1 MLDKGDIMK
10 KLFLIMAVILGIIV
24 LTTPM
29 YAQAGKNMV
38 IFTDTTQLKA
48 SEEGGIVLLEQF
60 GGYGTY
66 DRTGGGLFHFAD
78 SSIAEGTHAF
88 DHPYTGKQWQRIQYV
103 GGEEQDFNA
112 LTAVTIVTTGK
123 VTAGGALTISD
134 GISGVIIVDTAVVAG
149 RDAIGTTLEKDTVVN
164 SGAEATDIY
173 LITPIS
179 ETIDA
184 QDNVIQATAKEDT
197 LIVTRPASGAS
208 GLEYFWLRIKQQ

>member
-1 MLDKGDIMK
+1 
-10 KLFLIMAVILGIIV
+10 MAVILGYI
-24 LTTPM
+24 LPM
-29 YAQAGKNMV
+29 YAQDVALKT
-38 IFTDTTQLKA
+38 FPDTTALKL
-48 SEEGGIVLLEQF
+48 SEETGIVLLVQF
-60 GGYGTY
+60 GA
-66 DRTGGGLFHFAD
+66 DDVTGGGLFHFAD

-112 LTAVTIVTTGK
+112 LTAVTID
-123 VTAGGALTISD
+123 ISGLLSAD
-134 GISGVIIVDTAVVAG
+134 GGISGVIIVDTAVVAG
-149 RDAIGTTLEKDTVVN
+149 RDAFGTTLEKDTVVI

>member
-1 MLDKGDIMK
+1 
-10 KLFLIMAVILGIIV
+10 MAVILGYI
-24 LTTPM
+24 LPM
-29 YAQAGKNMV
+29 SAQDAGLR
-38 IFTDTTQLKA
+38 IFPDTTTLKL
-48 SEEGGIVLLEQF
+48 SDRTGIVLLEQF
-60 GGYGTY
+60 GGVGGSSY
-66 DRTGGGLFHFAD
+66 DRTGGGLFHYAD
-78 SSIAEGTHAF
+78 STLAEGTHAF
-88 DHPYTGKQWQRIQYV
+88 DHSYTGKQWQRIQYA

-112 LTAVTIVTTGK
+112 LTAVTID
-123 VTAGGALTISD
+123 ISGLLSAD
-134 GISGVIIVDTAVVAG
+134 GGISGVIIVDTAVVAG
-149 RDAIGTTLEKDTVVN
+149 RDAFGTTLEKDTVVI